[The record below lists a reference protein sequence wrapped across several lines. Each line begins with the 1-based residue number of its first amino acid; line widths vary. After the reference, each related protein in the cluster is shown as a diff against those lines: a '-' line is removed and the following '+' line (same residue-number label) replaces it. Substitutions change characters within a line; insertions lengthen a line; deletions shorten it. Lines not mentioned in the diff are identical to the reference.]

1 MIGGCVHGI
10 LGHAFG
16 SACGLAIGLNRKMHD
31 PHSEYLLELRDCN
44 NNTSSIYKNKKV
56 QTRVGWGLRERK

>member
-1 MIGGCVHGI
+1 MIGGCVHCI

-16 SACGLAIGLNRKMHD
+16 SACGLAIGLNRKMRD

-44 NNTSSIYKNKKV
+44 NNTSSILK
-56 QTRVGWGLRERK
+56 